1 MVKRVVIVGA
11 GPSGVLLAH
20 YLLRR
25 DDHYYVEL
33 YERRSDPRTVAFSES
48 RTFPLV
54 LNERG
59 MKALSK
65 LDGILAAV
73 KAVGLESTG
82 SLNHQKNG
90 KTQLLGRRKPLLT
103 LNRTQLVITLLKTL
117 TEQYNSDRLNIHFD
131 HQCKEVDFETKTVT
145 FEKTV
150 ANSPVEVTVDY
161 DLLVGADGAR
171 SQVREQFLSTKDFEL
186 EQKYIPS
193 AYKSIFIASE
203 GVTSLKPGYIHTW
216 RASNGISAILLHDI
230 NGLIAGTVNF
240 PYKNNTIANLSTK
253 EEVSQFFADYFPEI
267 AQLLPESE
275 AEAFL
280 NRPISTILKIRC
292 NRYHHGESVLLIGDA
307 AHATSPS
314 LGQGCNASF
323 EDVAFFDQLLD
334 EYSDNIAEA
343 IAQFTL
349 RRKPDTH
356 ALVELSDY
364 AFPLSGKLLFFEL
377 FIRLRTA
384 QFLHQLFPKYFSPS
398 LFQLLSETTTPYSEI
413 LNSHQGWISKVKQ
426 ANEKFLQTQH

>member
-25 DDHYYVEL
+25 DDHYYVKL
-33 YERRSDPRTVAFSES
+33 YERRSDPRTVPFSQS

-65 LDGILAAV
+65 VDGILAAV
-73 KAVGLESTG
+73 KAVSLEIAG

-90 KTQLLGRRKPLLT
+90 KTLLLPRRKPLLT

-117 TEQYNSDRLNIHFD
+117 TDQYSSDRLTIYFD

-145 FEKTV
+145 FEKTA
-150 ANSPVEVTVDY
+150 ANSTVEVTVDY
-161 DLLVGADGAR
+161 DLLIGADGAR
-171 SQVREQFLSTKDFEL
+171 SRVREQFLSTKDFEL

-193 AYKSIFIASE
+193 AYKSIFLASE

-216 RASNGISAILLHDI
+216 RASNGISATLLHDI
-230 NGLIAGTVNF
+230 NGLSSGIVNF
-240 PYKNNTIANLSTK
+240 PHKNNTIANLSTK
-253 EEVSQFFADYFPEI
+253 EEVLQFFGDYFPEI

-280 NRPISTILKIRC
+280 NRPISTLLRIRC
-292 NRYHHGESVLLIGDA
+292 NRYDHGESVLLIGDA
-307 AHATSPS
+307 AHATSHS

-334 EYSDNIAEA
+334 EYSDNIVEA
-343 IAQFTL
+343 IAQFIL

-377 FIRLRTA
+377 FIRLRTS

-398 LFQLLSETTTPYSEI
+398 LFQLLSETTIPYSEI

-426 ANEKFLQTQH
+426 ANEKFLQTQN

>member
-1 MVKRVVIVGA
+1 M
-11 GPSGVLLAH
+11 
-20 YLLRR
+20 
-25 DDHYYVEL
+25 
-33 YERRSDPRTVAFSES
+33 
-48 RTFPLV
+48 
-54 LNERG
+54 
-59 MKALSK
+59 
-65 LDGILAAV
+65 
-73 KAVGLESTG
+73 
-82 SLNHQKNG
+82 
-90 KTQLLGRRKPLLT
+90 
-103 LNRTQLVITLLKTL
+103 
-117 TEQYNSDRLNIHFD
+117 
-131 HQCKEVDFETKTVT
+131 
-145 FEKTV
+145 
-150 ANSPVEVTVDY
+150 
-161 DLLVGADGAR
+161 
-171 SQVREQFLSTKDFEL
+171 
-186 EQKYIPS
+186 
-193 AYKSIFIASE
+193 ASE

-230 NGLIAGTVNF
+230 NGFIAGTVNF
-240 PYKNNTIANLSTK
+240 PHKSNTIANLSTK

-323 EDVAFFDQLLD
+323 EDVGVFDQLLD
-334 EYSDNIAEA
+334 EYSDNIGEA
-343 IAQFTL
+343 IVQFTL

-398 LFQLLSETTTPYSEI
+398 LFQLLSETTIPYSEI